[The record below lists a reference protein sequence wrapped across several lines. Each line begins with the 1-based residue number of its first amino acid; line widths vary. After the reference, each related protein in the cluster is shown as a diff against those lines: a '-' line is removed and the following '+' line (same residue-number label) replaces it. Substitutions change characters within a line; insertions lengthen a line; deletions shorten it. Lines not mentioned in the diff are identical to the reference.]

1 MDSERQTQKKMRRK
15 LERFLILAA
24 CLCVVFLSGCGA
36 GSFDPVVN
44 TGAIH
49 LNNMSN
55 AAVDRFYLVPVADA
69 SLGADLVI
77 DLLDPGA
84 AMLLPNINADSYDA
98 KIGVNGRYSD
108 YFAYAYDISVAAGA
122 TVDLNIYDSS
132 FTGSLEICNTRAAGN
147 ITGVYLAFADESD
160 WGESQTSSTIGPAA
174 VLHLYD
180 LDPGPYKVKVVW
192 EDLSQSIYDGAAG
205 ITIDSLT
212 LTTLNVN

>member
-1 MDSERQTQKKMRRK
+1 MRIK
-15 LERFLILAA
+15 LGRFLILAT
-24 CLCVVFLSGCGA
+24 CLCVFVLSGCGT
-36 GSFDPVVN
+36 GSSDPVVS
-44 TGAIH
+44 TGTIH

-55 AAVDRFYLVPVADA
+55 AAIDRFYLVPVADA

-77 DLLDPGA
+77 DLLYPGA
-84 AMLLPNINADSYDA
+84 ALLLPNINADYYDA

-108 YFAYAYDISVAAGA
+108 YFAYAYDIPVAAGA
-122 TVDLNIYDSS
+122 MTDLNIYDSS

-147 ITGVYLAFADESD
+147 ITGVYPAPADESG
-160 WGESQTSSTIGPAA
+160 WGENQTSSAIGPAA

-180 LDPGPYKVKVVW
+180 LDPGPYKIRIVW